1 MLAELPRVTVHG
13 HSESSASDP
22 GTRADWMAL
31 FEELCRVGTDRPM
44 AEVLATIVDTTVS
57 GLRADACSL
66 GLWEPE
72 SGEIVICAHADR
84 RRPPEGARFA
94 PGQGVAGWVAS
105 TRRPAVISDVASDQ
119 RYVILDYPRTSSV
132 LSVPLLW
139 NDDLIGTLTVTS
151 TRKDAFDEDDLRVL
165 GLFATQAA
173 SLIVGARRG
182 ASDGARAAC
191 LELAIGAAPEGI
203 IVCDID
209 LRLVAFNRAAATAL
223 GLRVA
228 LGTPAEAWPHP
239 LDLLRSAMNGA
250 VRDGQ
255 ATSAVALPASTDE
268 ASEQAARVTPLLG
281 PDGRS
286 LGAAAIIPGPRGEGL
301 EPAGWSDTALDLAHD
316 LKSPLSSIRGLVT
329 LLMKESGGPITAAQR
344 DLLEHAQAATERLRD
359 TIERILDQT
368 PSRGD
373 ETPALQPTA
382 LVEVASAVFSR
393 LQGVAASK
401 GVTLESRIPENLPWA
416 QADPFQFARV
426 LENLLDNAVKFSQP
440 GGRVWL
446 DAEATDGWLQCAV
459 SDEGLGIPEWAL
471 ERIFE
476 RHFRAPFTVT
486 EHPGSGLGLAI
497 CQRIVEQHGGRIWA
511 ESLEGHGATIR
522 FTLPIIAP

>member
-66 GLWEPE
+66 GLWDPE

-165 GLFATQAA
+165 GLFAT
-173 SLIVGARRG
+173 
-182 ASDGARAAC
+182 
-191 LELAIGAAPEGI
+191 
-203 IVCDID
+203 
-209 LRLVAFNRAAATAL
+209 
-223 GLRVA
+223 
-228 LGTPAEAWPHP
+228 
-239 LDLLRSAMNGA
+239 
-250 VRDGQ
+250 
-255 ATSAVALPASTDE
+255 
-268 ASEQAARVTPLLG
+268 QAARVTPLLG

-382 LVEVASAVFSR
+382 LVEV
-393 LQGVAASK
+393 
-401 GVTLESRIPENLPWA
+401 
-416 QADPFQFARV
+416 
-426 LENLLDNAVKFSQP
+426 
-440 GGRVWL
+440 
-446 DAEATDGWLQCAV
+446 
-459 SDEGLGIPEWAL
+459 
-471 ERIFE
+471 
-476 RHFRAPFTVT
+476 
-486 EHPGSGLGLAI
+486 
-497 CQRIVEQHGGRIWA
+497 
-511 ESLEGHGATIR
+511 
-522 FTLPIIAP
+522 